1 LPDRRAWSEFATELN
16 GETEVPKLIVS
27 RRDALASIAAAG
39 ASLLLPGCAARP
51 LPAVGAPAI
60 AVGTADASVQ
70 ALLASVAE
78 ALLAEYPENAAAL
91 GIDKGERMALK
102 ARLTDRSPAGA
113 RRRAAAAAQRL
124 AQLQAIDERPL
135 SASTRTDLGVV
146 RTAHELAVAGH
157 AFPYG
162 DVVILNN
169 MWSYRNTPY
178 VVAQNSG
185 AFVEYPDF
193 LDSNHAI
200 DSAGDA
206 EAYLVRLE
214 AYAANLD
221 GETAQLR
228 ENGALGVIAPAFLLD
243 KTLKQMRS
251 ARAEPV
257 PEWVVVKSIARRSGA
272 IPGDWAGQAQRL
284 AESLVG
290 PALDRQI
297 AELEQ
302 HRRRATGDA
311 GVWKL
316 PQGEAY
322 YAWALRAATT
332 SSMTP
337 DEVHQLG
344 LNQLRELTARMDPLL
359 RAQGLTRG
367 TVGQRMT
374 QLGKDPKY
382 LFPNSDAGRQQI
394 LDYVN
399 ERTDDI
405 RRRMPQA
412 FATLVPGKLIIK
424 RVPIDI
430 EAGAPGGYAA
440 AGSIDGSMPGN
451 YYINLRDTSIWP
463 RYALPT
469 LTYHEGIP
477 GHIWQGE
484 YSYKLPLVRA
494 LIAFNSYSE
503 GWALYAEQI
512 ADELGVYEDDPLG
525 RLGYLQA
532 MAFRAC
538 RLVVDTGLHAK
549 RWTRQQAIDW
559 FATTNGSTV
568 EEVQGEVDR
577 YCNWPGQACGYKV
590 GHVEINRL
598 RALAR
603 AQLGSRF
610 HLRTFNDALVQGGN
624 VPMDV
629 LARNI
634 ADYIAVTGRAAAA

>member
-1 LPDRRAWSEFATELN
+1 MNVPD
-16 GETEVPKLIVS
+16 LIFS
-27 RRDALASIAAAG
+27 RRDVLASLG

-51 LPAVGAPAI
+51 APAAAAPAI
-60 AVGTADASVQ
+60 AAGAADARVQ

-78 ALLAEYPENAAAL
+78 ALLAEYPENASAL
-91 GIDKGERMALK
+91 GIDKGARAALK
-102 ARLTDRSPAGA
+102 ARLADRSPAGA
-113 RRRAAAAAQRL
+113 GRRAAAAAQRL
-124 AQLQAIDERPL
+124 AQLRAVDERPL

-157 AFPYG
+157 RFPYG

-169 MWSYRNTPY
+169 QWSYRNTPY

-200 DSAGDA
+200 ASAADA
-206 EAYLVRLE
+206 EAYLARLE

-221 GETAQLR
+221 GETAQLKQ
-228 ENGALGVIAPAFLLD
+228 NGAIGVIAPAFLLD

-251 ARAEPV
+251 ARAEPMAD
-257 PEWVVVKSIARRSGA
+257 WVVVKSIARRSA
-272 IPGDWAGQAQRL
+272 DFAGDWGGRARRA
-284 AESLVG
+284 AESLVA

-297 AELEQ
+297 AELER
-302 HRRRATGDA
+302 HRRRATSDA

-316 PQGEAY
+316 PQGDAY

-332 SSMTP
+332 SSLSP

-344 LNQLRELTARMDPLL
+344 LDQLRQLTAQMDPLL

-374 QLGKDPKY
+374 ELGKDPKH
-382 LFPNSDAGRQQI
+382 LFPNTDAGRAQI
-394 LDYVN
+394 LAYVN
-399 ERTDDI
+399 ERANDI

-412 FATLVPGKLIIK
+412 FAALVPGKLIIK
-424 RVPIDI
+424 RVPVEI

-440 AGSIDGSMPGN
+440 AGSIDGSVPGN

-503 GWALYAEQI
+503 GWALYAEQL
-512 ADELGVYEDDPLG
+512 ADELGVYEEDPLG

-532 MAFRAC
+532 MSFRAC

-549 RWTRQQAIDW
+549 RWTRAQAIEW
-559 FATTNGSTV
+559 FAATNGSTV

-598 RALAR
+598 RAMAKSELGPRFDLR
-603 AQLGSRF
+603 A
-610 HLRTFNDALVQGGN
+610 FNDALVRGGN

-629 LARNI
+629 LARNVG
-634 ADYIAVTGRAAAA
+634 DYVATAGARAAA